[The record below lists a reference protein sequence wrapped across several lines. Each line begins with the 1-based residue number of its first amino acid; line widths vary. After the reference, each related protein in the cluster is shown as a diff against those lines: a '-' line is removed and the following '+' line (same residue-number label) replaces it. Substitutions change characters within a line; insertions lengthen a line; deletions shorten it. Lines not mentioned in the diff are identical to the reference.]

1 MSHVAVSFEIPE
13 YVANADG
20 LGTLRILD
28 AVRLLGLEKNTR
40 IYQASTSELYGRLP
54 ETPQTGFRRITISSK
69 LSVCCRKNVRI
80 LDNSKLQRG
89 L

>member
-13 YVANADG
+13 YTANADG

-28 AVRLLGLEKNTR
+28 AVRLLGLEKSTK
-40 IYQASTSELYGRLP
+40 IYQASTSELYGKVA
-54 ETPQTGFRRITISSK
+54 ETPQIRDHTISSK
-69 LSVCCRKNVRI
+69 LSLCCGKNVRV
-80 LDNSKLQRG
+80 LDYSKLQRG